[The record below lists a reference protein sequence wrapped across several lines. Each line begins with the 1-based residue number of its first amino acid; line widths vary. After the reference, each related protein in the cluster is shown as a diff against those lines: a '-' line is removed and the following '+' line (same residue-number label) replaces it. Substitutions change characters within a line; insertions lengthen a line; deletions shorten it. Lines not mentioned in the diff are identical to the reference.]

1 MDLAEKMQELVKRNV
16 IPGGALRVHQHGKTV
31 FEGCVGY
38 SNIEKK
44 IPVKTDTVYR
54 MCSMTKL
61 ITAVAVMQLAEQ
73 NQVSLDDSILKFFP
87 MYPRDK
93 EKITVRH
100 LLSHSCGMG
109 QSEISMKYYYN
120 NMELTDTL
128 EERAARWGDM
138 PLDCP
143 IGTSAD
149 YSPNVAFDLLG
160 RIIELVSGQSLR
172 EFIRTNITKPL
183 DMKDTSFEVPR
194 DKGDRWAVLYQSNG
208 EKLVPVADEIAITQA
223 DSGYNQGCGGLYSTL
238 DDYDRFTEMVY
249 ERGSLNGKQIL
260 KEETLW
266 LMRTPGQ
273 VTMDE
278 LKPGQRWGLGFL
290 IFQHPEWTARKLG
303 HNTYGWSGSY
313 GTHMYVDPVN
323 DLCMT
328 FMTGR
333 KDIGGADSIASMEL
347 ENIIYEMFC

>member
-1 MDLAEKMQELVKRNV
+1 MGLVEKMQELVKRNV
-16 IPGGALRVHQHGKTV
+16 IPGGALRVHQHGKV
-31 FEGCVGY
+31 VYEGCVGY
-38 SNIEKK
+38 SNIEKR
-44 IPVKTDTVYR
+44 IPVEIDTVYR

-61 ITAVAVMQLAEQ
+61 VTAVAAMQLVER
-73 NQVSLDDSILKFFP
+73 NQLSLDDSIMKFFP
-87 MYPRDK
+87 AFSQNKK
-93 EKITVRH
+93 EITVRH
-100 LLSHSCGMG
+100 LLTHSCGMG
-109 QSEISMKYYYN
+109 QSEISMRYYYK
-120 NMELTDTL
+120 NMKLTDTL
-128 EERAARWGDM
+128 EDQVARWGEM

-149 YSPNVAFDLLG
+149 YSPNVAFDILG

-172 EFIRTNITKPL
+172 EFIRDNITEPL
-183 DMKDTSFEVPR
+183 DMKDSSFAVPR
-194 DKGDRWAVLYQSNG
+194 DKGDRWAVLYQSAGG
-208 EKLVPVADEIAITQA
+208 ELVPVTDETAIAQA
-223 DSGYNQGCGGLYSTL
+223 DYGYNQGCGGLYSTL

-249 ERGSLNGKQIL
+249 ERGTLNGKQIL

-273 VTMDE
+273 ITMDE

-303 HNTYGWSGSY
+303 HNTFGWSGSY

-333 KDIGGADSIASMEL
+333 KDIGGADSIASLEL